1 MDNLKPVKELAFELS
16 GINGK
21 GWREK
26 TAAAL
31 QADREAVA
39 EACVDAFTRCGG
51 DDFVGAHAVRAAIL
65 AVAKPPEDPRERLGR
80 AVREAWVK
88 WHDEKPHP
96 KESWCITWEF
106 LDEANKEMD
115 RQIGDAVLAEQRKI
129 EEEEDSDV

>member
-26 TAAAL
+26 TAEAL

-80 AVREAWVK
+80 VACEANNGCYWRDTPDKLREAW
-88 WHDEKPHP
+88 
-96 KESWCITWEF
+96 CIR
-106 LDEANKEMD
+106 AA
-115 RQIGDAVLAEQRKI
+115 AVLEEQRKM
-129 EEEEDSDV
+129 EEEVKDGK